1 MRKLLAISLVIMLL
15 LGIVAVAIAGP
26 TSVYGSLEQLFS
38 SLFGESLT
46 SYNGN
51 AAAGDTTVLTVGAS
65 EKFRIYRV
73 DFSSITDVTGTVNVQ
88 LGAVNTLAMVN
99 TTGGSLYGMSLS
111 PLFQEGALGAD
122 LIINT
127 PTAVNYNIHGKVM

>member
-1 MRKLLAISLVIMLL
+1 MRKLLAITILLVLCS
-15 LGIVAVAIAGP
+15 VAYAGP
-26 TSVYGSLEQLFS
+26 TSVYGSLEQIFS
-38 SLFGESLT
+38 SLFGETLV

-51 AAAGDTTVLTVGAS
+51 ATAGDTTILAVGAS

-73 DFSSITDVTGTVNVQ
+73 DFSSIGDVTGTVNIQ
-88 LGAVNTLAMVN
+88 LGAVNALAMVN
-99 TTGGSLYGMSLS
+99 TTGGSLYGMNLS

-122 LIINT
+122 LVINT